1 MLEHNRTK
9 GIKMCKKTRKLINAL
24 PAIDGPMNSGS
35 KEGMLALLNEVEA
48 LTRKQDSF
56 SEKQE
61 EFDKR
66 LETIETATAETLKI
80 AAELYKK
87 LDVNKIEEK
96 AAQLDLLTK
105 FASSKLGKTLLIIG
119 LVSLLGCG
127 LATAYL
133 IEHSHEVS
141 QLADSVKK
149 VENK

>member
-1 MLEHNRTK
+1 
-9 GIKMCKKTRKLINAL
+9 MCEKTRRFIQNL
-24 PAIDGPMNSGS
+24 PAAKGAMNEGS
-35 KEGMLALLNEVEA
+35 KDAIMALLDEIEA
-48 LTRKQDSF
+48 LSHKQDNL
-56 SEKQE
+56 
-61 EFDKR
+61 DKR
-66 LETIETATAETLKI
+66 LTTIETATAETLKI

-149 VENK
+149 VDNK

>member
-1 MLEHNRTK
+1 
-9 GIKMCKKTRKLINAL
+9 MCEKTRRFIQNL
-24 PAIDGPMNSGS
+24 PAAKGAMNEGS
-35 KEGMLALLNEVEA
+35 KDAIMALLDEIEA
-48 LTRKQDSF
+48 LSHKQDNL
-56 SEKQE
+56 
-61 EFDKR
+61 DKR
-66 LETIETATAETLKI
+66 LTTIETATAETLKI
-80 AAELYKK
+80 SAELYKK

-149 VENK
+149 VDNK

>member
-1 MLEHNRTK
+1 
-9 GIKMCKKTRKLINAL
+9 MCEKTRNLLKAM
-24 PAIDGPMNSGS
+24 PTKPGQMNEGS
-35 KEGMLALLNEVEA
+35 KEAILALLDEVES
-48 LTRKQDSF
+48 LSNKQDSF
-56 SEKQE
+56 LKKQE

-149 VENK
+149 VDNK

>member
-1 MLEHNRTK
+1 
-9 GIKMCKKTRKLINAL
+9 MCEKTRRFIQNL
-24 PAIDGPMNSGS
+24 PAAKGAMNEGS
-35 KEGMLALLNEVEA
+35 KDAIMALLDEIEA
-48 LTRKQDSF
+48 LSHKQDNL
-56 SEKQE
+56 
-61 EFDKR
+61 DKR
-66 LETIETATAETLKI
+66 LTTIETATAETLKI

-133 IEHSHEVS
+133 IEHSQEVS

-149 VENK
+149 VDNK